1 MNTEALKRLA
11 DALGAACAIERFTLG
26 QSQDG
31 FESNELLYSAVER
44 KFEIIGEALM
54 LAEIADASVIGSVP
68 ELRKIVGR
76 CRPSSGQ
83 SGCTRL

>member
-11 DALGAACAIERFTLG
+11 DALEAACAIERFTLG

-44 KFEIIGEALM
+44 
-54 LAEIADASVIGSVP
+54 
-68 ELRKIVGR
+68 
-76 CRPSSGQ
+76 
-83 SGCTRL
+83 